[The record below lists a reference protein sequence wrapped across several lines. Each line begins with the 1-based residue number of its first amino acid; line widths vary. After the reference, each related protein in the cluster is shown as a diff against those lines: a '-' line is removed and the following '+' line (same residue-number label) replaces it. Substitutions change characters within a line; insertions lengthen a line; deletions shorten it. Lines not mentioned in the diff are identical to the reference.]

1 MILPFKVADKI
12 LCPGG
17 GGGHSLCREAPPE
30 RGAFVR
36 LQVYERVEIS
46 LVEVYEREGKSVIWV
61 CKKDQK
67 GPTEAFYGFERDEKT
82 SWICNISK
90 TGVHLHQFEGMRCS
104 RLALKLI
111 IFSSIVMT

>member
-82 SWICNISK
+82 SWICDIYQRLGYIYIS
-90 TGVHLHQFEGMRCS
+90 
-104 RLALKLI
+104 LKQCVVLN
-111 IFSSIVMT
+111 